1 MLQDILGVAF
11 IMMMAT
17 YVPVALDTWVR
28 LVHTHTHRERERGG
42 GREGGDGSVEGV
54 RKR

>member
-28 LVHTHTHRERERGG
+28 LVHTHTQGEREGR
-42 GREGGDGSVEGV
+42 REGMGV
-54 RKR
+54 TRE